1 MSNLNSA
8 GRLDDMDT
16 EGVDV
21 HVIIPGTFANA
32 ATALD
37 AELATELY
45 EAYHRYVAEYC
56 SVDIDRLKA
65 TILLPAR
72 DPGAAAEIVAKLGP
86 EPWVGAASAILP
98 EEVPV
103 DDPDLDPIWAALDE
117 HDLPLLH
124 HSFFYEPPYFPGYR
138 DIWGN
143 VVVARAAAHPWGAAR
158 LLGYMTLSGMFD
170 RFPKLRIGFSECSA
184 GWLPAWLIRLQGQAD
199 YMANALPERRMSPV
213 EYAQAGHIYCGI
225 ELYEGAALAASI
237 NEILGDGVLMF
248 SSDYPHNQA
257 EFPRSPDIV
266 LEWEDRLG
274 TDAMTK
280 LMSTNAERYLR
291 L

>member
-1 MSNLNSA
+1 M
-8 GRLDDMDT
+8 
-16 EGVDV
+16 
-21 HVIIPGTFANA
+21 
-32 ATALD
+32 
-37 AELATELY
+37 
-45 EAYHRYVAEYC
+45 
-56 SVDIDRLKA
+56 
-65 TILLPAR
+65 
-72 DPGAAAEIVAKLGP
+72 
-86 EPWVGAASAILP
+86 
-98 EEVPV
+98 
-103 DDPDLDPIWAALDE
+103 
-117 HDLPLLH
+117 
-124 HSFFYEPPYFPGYR
+124 
-138 DIWGN
+138 
-143 VVVARAAAHPWGAAR
+143 VARAAAHPWGAAR